1 MARDVSLNELLDEL
15 AEQRG
20 FDFRGYKKTTLE
32 RRFRRRMFQLNIG
45 GYSDYSEYIR
55 KNPAEI
61 NELLN
66 TILIN
71 VTEFFRDPP
80 AWEILRHEMLP
91 SLLKKLKPGHSFRA
105 WSAGCAS
112 GEEPYSVAILL
123 AEHFGPRIQEYDVK
137 IYATDIDEEALNAAR
152 RGEYSAD
159 ALKRIR
165 PELREK
171 YFHGKG
177 LLRVNREIRKL
188 VIFGRSNHA
197 SDAPISHVNLLT
209 CRNVLI
215 YFDAALQKQILDR
228 LHYAL
233 EPGGILFLGKSESQ
247 LTNSAHFRRLNARW
261 RIFQRITDSV
271 GADERAGSSESNGEP
286 MQRSSKARE
295 EVDGIRQQ
303 QRYLLE
309 TLRIGVLALGP
320 DDIVVQNNSAAQ
332 TLCGLPLANLVGR
345 RLQESDIFIRI
356 PELGAQLQA
365 TRLNNEFARF
375 ITRIK
380 TPNEVRLLEVTLRPV
395 LDEKGQRNGTYIYI
409 DDQTT
414 QEKLQTT
421 VEELESTSE
430 ELQSANEELE
440 TTNEELQSTNEE
452 LETTNEE
459 LQSTNE
465 ELETTNEELQS
476 LNEELET
483 TNQELEE
490 RTKELDQVNS
500 VYTQTLERIRLP
512 VMLVNQERRIEFWN
526 ARALRL
532 FGFKSKPPVE
542 LTLDQL
548 PLSEGLRNVIVRR
561 HRAVLVKEEPTV
573 ARGHFLGGKLNAIAD
588 IHFSVIPR
596 EDRSKSVL
604 IMFEPNL
611 DGSAAKKKN
620 SKSRRRS

>member
-1 MARDVSLNELLDEL
+1 MAKDVTLKDLLQEL
-15 AEQRG
+15 AEQRN

-32 RRFRRRMFQLNIG
+32 RRFRRRMFQLNLP
-45 GYSDYSEYIR
+45 DYGQYAEYIR
-55 KNPAEI
+55 KHPDEVNQ
-61 NELLN
+61 LLS

-80 AWEILRHEMLP
+80 AWEILRHEILP
-91 SLLKKLKPGHSFRA
+91 GSLKRLKPGHSFRA

-112 GEEPYSVAILL
+112 GEEPYSIAILL

-137 IYATDIDEEALNAAR
+137 IYATDIDEDALNSAR
-152 RGEYSAD
+152 RGEYSLD
-159 ALKRIR
+159 AIR
-165 PELREK
+165 RVRSEWREK

-177 LLRVNREIRKL
+177 LQRVNREIRRL
-188 VIFGRSNHA
+188 VIFGRSNLGQ
-197 SDAPISHVNLLT
+197 DAPISHVNLLV

-215 YFDAALQKQILDR
+215 YFDSDLQKQILTR

-247 LTNSAHFRRLNARW
+247 LTNSPQFQRLNARW
-261 RIFQRITDSV
+261 RIFQRITSSAV
-271 GADERAGSSESNGEP
+271 NEERTDRRPDVMDLPANAGRNNQELD
-286 MQRSSKARE
+286 
-295 EVDGIRQQ
+295 VLRQQ
-303 QRYLLE
+303 HRYLME
-309 TLRIGVLALGP
+309 TLRIGVFSLSP
-320 DDIVVQNNSAAQ
+320 DDTITQHNIAAL
-332 TLCGLPLANLVGR
+332 TLCGLAPANLVGK
-345 RLQESDIFIRI
+345 RLHDTDLFIRI
-356 PELGAQLQA
+356 PELGGQLQA
-365 TRLNNEFARF
+365 TRLNNESSRF
-375 ITRIK
+375 PTRIK
-380 TPNEVRLLEVTLRPV
+380 TGNEEKLLEVTIRPL
-395 LDEKGQRNGTYIYI
+395 LDERGQRCGTLIYL
-409 DDQTT
+409 DDQSV

-500 VYTQTLERIRLP
+500 VYAQTLEKIRLP
-512 VMLVNQERRIEFWN
+512 VMLVNQERHIEFWN
-526 ARALRL
+526 QMALKL
-532 FGFKSKPPVE
+532 FGFKSKPPMD
-542 LTLDQL
+542 LTIDQL
-548 PLSEGLRNVIVRR
+548 PLSEDLRNLLIRR
-561 HRAVLVKEEPTV
+561 HRAVLVKEQPIV
-573 ARGHFLGGKLNAIAD
+573 ARGQDLGARYGSLAD

-596 EDRSKSVL
+596 EDHTRNVL
-604 IMFEPNL
+604 IMFEPR
-611 DGSAAKKKN
+611 AADVAEPKENKN
-620 SKSRRRS
+620 RKR